1 MISIWEARRTV
12 LEEVGPLGEVEVP
25 LDEAVGHV
33 LAEDV
38 ASDVDLPPFD
48 RSAMDGYAVRAED
61 IKELPV
67 VLKVL
72 EDVPAGSFPRMPL
85 SPGKCTRVMTGAPVP
100 EGTDLV
106 VMEEHVQPLPD
117 GRVRILKAGKGNICF
132 RGEDARKGEVVLRR
146 GHPLRPAEVGLLA
159 AVGAERVKVFRKP
172 KVAVVAT
179 GDELVEVDKLP
190 GPGQIR
196 DVNTHSL
203 MALCK
208 SCGFEAESLGISKD
222 EPGELERRIR
232 LGMGKAELVLV
243 SAGVS
248 VGKYDLV
255 PEVLD
260 GLGVRIVFHN
270 VAMKPGKPTLFGVH
284 PGGALFGLPGNPVST
299 IVAFLLFVEP
309 VLRKMAGFPVG
320 ELVPLK
326 AVLDGELSNMG
337 ERTSL
342 KPCRLIRHGEGWMAV
357 PVPSHGSADIA
368 SLSRADGFV
377 VVGEGESLGT
387 GDLVEVVPL
396 EVGCSRLLEE
406 GG

>member
-1 MISIWEARRTV
+1 M
-12 LEEVGPLGEVEVP
+12 EEVRPLGEVEVP
-25 LDEAVGHV
+25 LDEAVGYV

-38 ASDVDLPPFD
+38 TSDVDLPPFD

-61 IKELPV
+61 VSELPA
-67 VLKVL
+67 VLEVL

-106 VMEEHVQPLPD
+106 VIEEHSQPLPD
-117 GRVRILKAGKGNICF
+117 GRVRILKAGKGNLCP
-132 RGEDARKGEVVLRR
+132 RGEDVRKGEVVLRR
-146 GHPLRPAEVGLLA
+146 GHPLRPPEVGLLA
-159 AVGAERVKVFRKP
+159 AVGAERVRAFRKP

-179 GDELVEVDKLP
+179 GDELVEVRRRP
-190 GPGQIR
+190 GPSQIR

-203 MALCK
+203 LALCR
-208 SCGFEAESLGISKD
+208 SYGFEAESLGISRD
-222 EPGELERRIR
+222 DPGELRRRIR
-232 LGMGKAELVLV
+232 LGMDGADVVLV

-248 VGKYDLV
+248 VGKYDFV
-255 PEVLD
+255 PDVLE

-299 IVAFLLFVEP
+299 VVAFLLFVEP
-309 VLRKMAGFPVG
+309 VLRKMAGFEVG
-320 ELVPLK
+320 KLLPLK
-326 AVLDGELSNMG
+326 AVLDGKLSNKG
-337 ERTSL
+337 DRTAL
-342 KPCRLIRHGEGWMAV
+342 KPCRLLRDGGGWRAV
-357 PVPSHGSADIA
+357 PVQSHGSADIA

-377 VVGEGESLGT
+377 VVGEGGSLGT
-387 GDLVEVVPL
+387 GDLVDVISL
-396 EVGCSRLLEE
+396 EVGCSRLLEA